1 MSESAEKREVYYIP
15 DNYISESRFHIG
27 QMTVRVRYL
36 IDSLILTAIL
46 GVFALLFVLLVM
58 ADSGTSAKLTVAVI
72 ICGPGFVAGQIG
84 YNGDPVSTT
93 LKHLLAWSRSS
104 DVRLYNTNPRLL
116 GTDPVKALQEET
128 DGRNT
133 MAEVYS
139 NFRDSLRR
147 TAEEGELVEG
157 ENFEFRYDPGIDG
170 YLNNNGDYEDGGNS
184 ESFELESSTD
194 SDIDSIRFVFSADG
208 YNEQDE
214 EEINLSDYETD

>member
-1 MSESAEKREVYYIP
+1 
-15 DNYISESRFHIG
+15 
-27 QMTVRVRYL
+27 
-36 IDSLILTAIL
+36 
-46 GVFALLFVLLVM
+46 
-58 ADSGTSAKLTVAVI
+58 
-72 ICGPGFVAGQIG
+72 
-84 YNGDPVSTT
+84 
-93 LKHLLAWSRSS
+93 
-104 DVRLYNTNPRLL
+104 
-116 GTDPVKALQEET
+116 
-128 DGRNT
+128 

-184 ESFELESSTD
+184 ESFELEISTD